1 MEHTDLKDRI
11 IVLLEKIVERNNFL
25 VRNEK
30 ISLLEIDI
38 VMEDLKNLYE
48 VYYSL
53 KKQIQNSSTTFISPK
68 SEIQESFKERVE
80 PVPGITEQQKMKEF
94 KPEPIQVEKPVVQA
108 VEEPAVEVKH
118 EVAEEVL
125 VEEGVESKSEKNEI
139 VEEVANVTEK
149 PEVVVEVIEAVKQEN
164 IEVDI
169 SKDED
174 SSGNEELLNKT
185 IGEKYVSAESSLHDK
200 IASKKE
206 DLSIAAKLQQT
217 SITSLKDA
225 IGVNEKFLFINELFN
240 GDIKEYNL
248 AVEKLNNFPDMQQ
261 AFEFVNELTNK
272 FGWDGNKSA
281 TTIEKFAGLIQRR
294 YMNN

>member
-53 KKQIQNSSTTFISPK
+53 KKQIQNGDSSVLSPK
-68 SEIQESFKERVE
+68 KEVYESFKESAVQMPDNIVQE
-80 PVPGITEQQKMKEF
+80 KMEEVKA
-94 KPEPIQVEKPVVQA
+94 EPIKEEKPVMPV
-108 VEEPAVEVKH
+108 VEEPKLEVKQ
-118 EVAEEVL
+118 EVAEEVNVKEVV
-125 VEEGVESKSEKNEI
+125 VEKSEEIEI
-139 VEEVANVTEK
+139 VEEVSIVTEK
-149 PEVVVEVIEAVKQEN
+149 TEVVVEAKETIKQEN
-164 IEVDI
+164 IEVEVAKEEYT
-169 SKDED
+169 SE
-174 SSGNEELLNKT
+174 NEELLNKT
-185 IGEKYVSAESSLHDK
+185 IGEKFVSAESSLHDR

-240 GDIKEYNL
+240 GNIQEYNQS
-248 AVEKLNNFPDMQQ
+248 VEKLNNFPNMQQ
-261 AFEFVNELTNK
+261 AFEFVNELTTK
-272 FGWDGNKSA
+272 FAWDGNKSA
-281 TTIEKFAGLIQRR
+281 STIEKFAGLIQRR